1 MLKQITEWNTVQKLW
16 MIGEDSLLS
25 PLFKPYSGRWPTSG
39 MMRDGVVYELPMQ
52 EHRTTVTEFSL
63 SPTQVLG
70 TPTTA
75 TSGRSPEF
83 RKGSNPNPVEF
94 VEDLIADGLLPTP
107 NTMEHREIKTPEQIA
122 ELKLRSPGGYRNL
135 REVVV
140 NELPDSDLLRTPSV
154 VDSTGG
160 AISESQARERGRM
173 VKVADQV
180 AELAFENGLQV
191 SPSIAKSL
199 LPTPTVFH
207 VRMHDEPIEVFLER
221 ERKSSTGQIGKSTG
235 VALRMEMMPTP
246 VASEGFKAPAQQ
258 DAETKGKTGQVW
270 LSNVAKSISNENGMN
285 LLPTVQVDDSKNTGH
300 NQTRRTTLAS
310 EVWLAE
316 STTNWGK
323 FEPAIRRWEA
333 LTRPA
338 PAPTKPDGKDGNHRL
353 SAEFTEWMM
362 GLPAGWVTAED
373 LGLKRNDQLK
383 ACGNGVVPQ
392 QAELALRILLQG
404 LPFESELRGGQEHV
418 LPTPTVMDQRDG
430 KYLRAVAIKNLDK
443 GANRGLNLN
452 NVVEAIGVDWVDGDT
467 FEMVD
472 GKLVKRV
479 QNG

>member
-1 MLKQITEWNTVQKLW
+1 
-16 MIGEDSLLS
+16 MIGEVSLLS
-25 PLFKPYSGRWPTSG
+25 PPFKPFSGRWPTSG

-52 EHRTTVTEFSL
+52 ELRTTDTEFSL
-63 SPTQVLG
+63 SPT
-70 TPTTA
+70 
-75 TSGRSPEF
+75 
-83 RKGSNPNPVEF
+83 
-94 VEDLIADGLLPTP
+94 LPTP

-140 NELPDSDLLRTPSV
+140 NELPDSGLLRTPSV

-160 AISESQARERGRM
+160 AISETQARERGRM

-191 SPSIAKSL
+191 SPSIASSL

-207 VRMHDEPIEVFLER
+207 VRNHDEPIDVFLARQER
-221 ERKSSTGQIGKSTG
+221 SSTGQIGKSTG
-235 VALRMEMMPTP
+235 VALRMEM
-246 VASEGFKAPAQQ
+246 
-258 DAETKGKTGQVW
+258 
-270 LSNVAKSISNENGMN
+270 
-285 LLPTVQVDDSKNTGH
+285 LPTVTAQDGKNNAGPSQFER
-300 NQTRRTTLAS
+300 NTLPLNAEVTLIS
-310 EVWLAE
+310 E
-316 STTNWGK
+316 TNWGK
-323 FEPAIRRWEA
+323 FEPAIRRWEE

-338 PAPTKPDGKDGNHRL
+338 PSPTKPDGKDGNHRL

-362 GLPAGWVTAED
+362 GLPAGWITADD

-392 QAELALRILLQG
+392 QAELSLRILLQG
-404 LPFESELRGGQEHV
+404 LPFVSELRGGQEHV

-430 KYLRAVAIKNLDK
+430 KYLRAVAVKNLDK

-452 NVVEAIGVDWVDGDT
+452 NVVEAVGVDWVDGDT

-479 QNG
+479 KNG